1 MTTIYP
7 TQGVKLLKVNGIA
20 KFAAPKPGALI
31 IHQDT
36 ALRLLLT
43 LESTTKHEPEL
54 RQALPAIIADWL
66 HHPKECPERLDKSF
80 ALKWLDALR
89 YHCIET
95 SRNPA
100 SAPKKPTKTPKPVYI
115 DFSPEP
121 DSSDSKTTGAL
132 KIGHESALK
141 LLLTVESGTA
151 FDAHIR
157 EELPAIISHWLQN
170 TTEPPIL
177 LNETYGHKW
186 MGILRFHTQQQR
198 LKKPTAVIKATKSPK
213 LVEVDYSSIPFPP
226 QTKPKFTFIDLFAG
240 IGGFRIAME
249 ELGGKCVFSSEW
261 EAKAKETYFQNY
273 GEVPFGDITKFTKT
287 SQTKDITPEHIPS
300 HDMICGGFP
309 CQPFSQAG
317 KQLGFEDARGTLF
330 FDILTLAGGK
340 DEDNDKRPKVLFL
353 ENVKRLK
360 GHDGGK
366 TFKVICNALSE
377 IGYTV
382 YEKVIRAYDQGVPQN
397 RERIFIV
404 AFLDPI
410 EFQFPKD
417 NRHSVYKKLGDIF
430 EKKPDEKYTISD
442 RMWDGHQRRKEG
454 HKNRGNGFGY
464 SLFNA
469 KDEYANTI
477 SARYWKDGSEILIEQ
492 KSKNPRVL
500 TPRECARLQGYPEE
514 FQPHESKRHAYQQ
527 FGNSVAV
534 PVIKAIGNEIMKA
547 LSNDSNQSS

>member
-1 MTTIYP
+1 MTT
-7 TQGVKLLKVNGIA
+7 TQFSQKAKLLKVGGAANL
-20 KFAAPKPGALI
+20 AAPKVNALI

-43 LESTTKHEPEL
+43 LESTTDHPTALKE
-54 RQALPAIIADWL
+54 ALPAIITNWL
-66 HHPKECPERLDKSF
+66 KSTTEWPELLNKSF
-80 ALKWLDALR
+80 AVKWLDTLR
-89 YHCIET
+89 FHCIEA

-100 SAPKKPTKTPKPVYI
+100 SGPKKATKNPKPVYI
-115 DFSPEP
+115 YSAEPNTPE
-121 DSSDSKTTGAL
+121 SKTTGAL
-132 KIGHESALK
+132 KIGHETALK
-141 LLLTVESGTA
+141 LLLTIESGTV

-177 LNETYGHKW
+177 VSATYAQKW
-186 MGILRFHTQQQR
+186 MNILRFHCQQQR
-198 LKKPTAVIKATKSPK
+198 LKKPTATVKATKTSES
-213 LVEVDYSSIPFPP
+213 VEIDYSGIPFPP

-261 EAKAKETYFQNY
+261 EPKAKETYFKNY
-273 GEVPFGDITKFTKT
+273 GEVPFGDITKFTK
-287 SQTKDITPEHIPS
+287 SNEAGIVIPDKIPN

-330 FDILTLAGGK
+330 FDILTIAK
-340 DEDNDKRPKVLFL
+340 TQRPKVLFL

-360 GHDGGK
+360 GHDKGK
-366 TFKVICNALSE
+366 TFKVICNALRE

-382 YEKVIRAYDQGVPQN
+382 YEKVVRAYDQGVPQN

-404 AFLDPI
+404 AFSEPV
-410 EFQFPKD
+410 EFKFPKD

-442 RMWDGHQRRKEG
+442 RMWNGHQRRKEG
-454 HKNRGNGFGY
+454 HKTKGNGFGY

-469 KDEYANTI
+469 EDEYANTI

-492 KSKNPRVL
+492 KDKNPRVL
-500 TPRECARLQGYPEE
+500 TPRECARLQGYPEA

-534 PVIKAIGNEIMKA
+534 PVIQAIGKEIKIA
-547 LSNDSNQSS
+547 LGEQET